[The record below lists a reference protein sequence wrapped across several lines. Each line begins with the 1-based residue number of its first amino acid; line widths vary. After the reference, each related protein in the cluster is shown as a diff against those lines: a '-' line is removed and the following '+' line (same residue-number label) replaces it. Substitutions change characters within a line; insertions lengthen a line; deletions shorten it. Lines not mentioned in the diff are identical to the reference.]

1 METFN
6 QFLSHFLSKTQNEI
20 IFYVILFVVGSLILF
35 FLAKSGNDVKSSL
48 NALELIKLMLHSKLG
63 NKADGILDIWIEG
76 LKKIQDGEFSED
88 DAVDQ
93 FVRYIRLGC
102 AQRGIQLTDEDVDKI
117 HLLVMSTLEKFTSK
131 KPKTIEIAVNK
142 FNAMNFK

>member
-1 METFN
+1 ME
-6 QFLSHFLSKTQNEI
+6 FLSKLLNSTQNEI
-20 IFYVILFVVGSLILF
+20 IIYVLAFILGLVVLF
-35 FLAKSGNDVKSSL
+35 FLAKSGVDVKSSL
-48 NALELIKLMLHSKLG
+48 NTLELIKLMLHNKLG
-63 NKADGILDIWIEG
+63 DKADGILDIWIEG

-102 AQRGIQLTDEDVDKI
+102 AQRGIQLSEEDVDKI
-117 HLLVMSTLEKFTSK
+117 HLLVLSTLEKFTSK

-142 FNAMNFK
+142 FNAMNLK

>member
-1 METFN
+1 MDAIN
-6 QFLSHFLSKTQNEI
+6 QFISHLLNKTQNDI
-20 IFYVILFVVGSLILF
+20 ILYVILFVVGSVVLF
-35 FLAKSGNDVKSSL
+35 FLAKSGSDVKSSL

-63 NKADGILDIWIEG
+63 DKADGILDIWIEG

-102 AQRGIQLTDEDVDKI
+102 AQRGIQLTEEDVDKI
-117 HLLVMSTLEKFTSK
+117 HLLVLSTLEKFTSK

-142 FNAMNFK
+142 FNAMNLK